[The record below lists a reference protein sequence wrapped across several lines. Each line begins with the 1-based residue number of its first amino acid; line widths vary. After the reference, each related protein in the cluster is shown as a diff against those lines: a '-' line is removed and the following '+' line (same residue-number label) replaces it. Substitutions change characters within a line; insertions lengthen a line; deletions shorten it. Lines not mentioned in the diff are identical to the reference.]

1 MESSIS
7 TGNGSS
13 DTKKAFFFFFLPW
26 YKFCHCA
33 LIDSYPTVYKQS
45 TGCPKSPFHTPSSIS
60 TLSGFALNKIP
71 FHFAPGCHVSSN
83 RDRKAMVCVRQI
95 LIFSPHPFGG
105 TRHSKQTLPQNLA
118 TWSLSSQC
126 IWVPGWGPG
135 PVHTWIKKIKI
146 FFQRR
151 EAFLTASVN
160 SAVCFQCEP
169 VFQPRFPQGGPAD
182 LHAPHCR
189 SVSVFNWRIRV

>member
-1 MESSIS
+1 MFNSNSIS
-7 TGNGSS
+7 VIWKFLCLETSRGK
-13 DTKKAFFFFFLPW
+13 KKAFYSWSSAFQQETGVQPLKKLFFFFLPW

-83 RDRKAMVCVRQI
+83 RDRKAMVSVRQI

-118 TWSLSSQC
+118 T
-126 IWVPGWGPG
+126 
-135 PVHTWIKKIKI
+135 
-146 FFQRR
+146 
-151 EAFLTASVN
+151 
-160 SAVCFQCEP
+160 
-169 VFQPRFPQGGPAD
+169 
-182 LHAPHCR
+182 
-189 SVSVFNWRIRV
+189 